1 MSINRNAPII
11 ITRYSNSY
19 KILSCVPKTQILEA
33 KPGFL
38 KSRNMAYKLR
48 ARKQKRPY
56 VSCDDDDDGH
66 ESDSSRRMDPDF
78 TRNVRPRRSNTMIT
92 ESAEQR
98 RAGRPPKRTRKSTP
112 SAGEAS
118 TSGSKPAE
126 YVARTI
132 MSWLIDHG
140 MIIEN
145 EKIYY
150 VADRE
155 GDSDDGKRSKKE
167 LLMKGRAR
175 REGVQCECCN
185 EVMTVWDFENHTG
198 SVLQRPYEHIH
209 VARSNSSLLQC
220 QFEVWQSNVE
230 VERRTFNEIVPR
242 NGASDKHDDAC
253 LICADGGDLI
263 CCEKCWST
271 SHLKCMGL
279 ERIPQGDWIC
289 PYCVCKHCYKN
300 DKDLPTCVQCDK
312 KYHWQCLVSNKE
324 LDLNAS
330 GETLACDSHCGEV
343 YEKLQSLV
351 GVKHELEGGFCWTL
365 LQRMEPDNLDFKDLH
380 LITECN
386 SKISLAWEVLDECF
400 TTIIDRH
407 TQINVVQSVAYS
419 RGSNLNRINFRGF
432 YTAILEKN
440 DDIISAATIRVHGTD
455 LAEMPFIGTRH
466 LYRQNGMSRMLLVTL
481 ESIFSV
487 MGVEH
492 LIIPSVQELTEMWE
506 GKCGFSPVED
516 VVSQKITDWNTLT
529 FPGAVRLQKALLS
542 TPPSSPS
549 AVMNADVAEDVDE
562 GVDMVSDNCAKLA
575 GLDLNHEYTESGDE
589 EVEDK

>member
-1 MSINRNAPII
+1 M
-11 ITRYSNSY
+11 T
-19 KILSCVPKTQILEA
+19 
-33 KPGFL
+33 
-38 KSRNMAYKLR
+38 YKLR

-56 VSCDDDDDGH
+56 VSCDDDDDDDDGH

-92 ESAEQR
+92 ESSEQR

-118 TSGSKPAE
+118 TSGCKPAE

-155 GDSDDGKRSKKE
+155 GDSDDRKQSKKE
-167 LLMKGRAR
+167 VLMKGRAR
-175 REGVQCECCN
+175 REGVRCECCN
-185 EVMTVWDFENHTG
+185 DVMTVWDFETHAG

-279 ERIPQGDWIC
+279 E
-289 PYCVCKHCYKN
+289 
-300 DKDLPTCVQCDK
+300 
-312 KYHWQCLVSNKE
+312 VSK
-324 LDLNAS
+324 
-330 GETLACDSHCGEV
+330 
-343 YEKLQSLV
+343 
-351 GVKHELEGGFCWTL
+351 
-365 LQRMEPDNLDFKDLH
+365 
-380 LITECN
+380 
-386 SKISLAWEVLDECF
+386 
-400 TTIIDRH
+400 
-407 TQINVVQSVAYS
+407 
-419 RGSNLNRINFRGF
+419 
-432 YTAILEKN
+432 
-440 DDIISAATIRVHGTD
+440 
-455 LAEMPFIGTRH
+455 
-466 LYRQNGMSRMLLVTL
+466 
-481 ESIFSV
+481 FS
-487 MGVEH
+487 
-492 LIIPSVQELTEMWE
+492 
-506 GKCGFSPVED
+506 
-516 VVSQKITDWNTLT
+516 
-529 FPGAVRLQKALLS
+529 
-542 TPPSSPS
+542 
-549 AVMNADVAEDVDE
+549 
-562 GVDMVSDNCAKLA
+562 
-575 GLDLNHEYTESGDE
+575 
-589 EVEDK
+589 

>member
-1 MSINRNAPII
+1 
-11 ITRYSNSY
+11 
-19 KILSCVPKTQILEA
+19 
-33 KPGFL
+33 
-38 KSRNMAYKLR
+38 MAYKLR

-56 VSCDDDDDGH
+56 ASCDDDDDGH

-78 TRNVRPRRSNTMIT
+78 TRNVRPRRSSTMIT

-140 MIIEN
+140 MIIEK

-150 VADRE
+150 VDDRE
-155 GDSDDGKRSKKE
+155 GDSDDRKQSKKE
-167 LLMKGRAR
+167 VLMKGRAR

-185 EVMTVWDFENHTG
+185 EVMTVWDFETHAG

-279 ERIPQGDWIC
+279 E
-289 PYCVCKHCYKN
+289 VN
-300 DKDLPTCVQCDK
+300 
-312 KYHWQCLVSNKE
+312 HWQCLVSNKE

-330 GETLACDSHCGEV
+330 GETSACDSHCGEV

-386 SKISLAWEVLDECF
+386 SKIALAWEVLDECF

-455 LAEMPFIGTRH
+455 LAEMPFFGTRH

-481 ESIFSV
+481 ESVSSHIFSV

-516 VVSQKITDWNTLT
+516 AVSQKITDWNTLT
-529 FPGAVRLQKALLS
+529 FPSAVRLQKALLS

-549 AVMNADVAEDVDE
+549 AVMNADGGVDVDE

-575 GLDLNHEYTESGDE
+575 GLDLNHEYTESGGE
-589 EVEDK
+589 EAEDK